1 MLKVKKT
8 KTPAKCGGFLCAN
21 VCVRVALDN
30 FAQIDTSL
38 TVENVIFAAER
49 LSSVLAISVKIDH
62 LKVEVIKRATRKILT
77 MTEPK
82 TITINDK
89 EYILDELSDAA
100 KAQLGS
106 LQLTDQEI
114 IRLQQQLAIAQTARN
129 AYAQALNEEL
139 PKDA

>member
-1 MLKVKKT
+1 
-8 KTPAKCGGFLCAN
+8 
-21 VCVRVALDN
+21 
-30 FAQIDTSL
+30 
-38 TVENVIFAAER
+38 
-49 LSSVLAISVKIDH
+49 
-62 LKVEVIKRATRKILT
+62 

-89 EYILDELSDAA
+89 EYILDDLSDDA

-114 IRLQQQLAIAQTARN
+114 VRLQQQLAIAQTARN
-129 AYAQALNEEL
+129 AYAQALNAEL